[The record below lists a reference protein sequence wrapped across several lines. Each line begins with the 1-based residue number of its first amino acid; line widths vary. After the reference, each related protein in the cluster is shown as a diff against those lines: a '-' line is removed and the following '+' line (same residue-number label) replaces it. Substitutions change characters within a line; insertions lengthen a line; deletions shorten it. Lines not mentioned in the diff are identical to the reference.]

1 MRGQPIDQEQVA
13 YAVKPLFDPPDGPS
27 IDIVVLACTHF
38 PLIRDAIQAACPP
51 GVRLIDTG
59 EPVARQAIRD
69 ALAAELAT
77 FVKYQ
82 AFAIGCAVAMV
93 SPRTIVL
100 GGGILAMAGYPREL
114 LTRLVAEHAPIAETG
129 RSMDLRWAELGW
141 ASVLHGAPRV
151 VAEQLARRP
160 ALPQP

>member
-1 MRGQPIDQEQVA
+1 MSSTNQ
-13 YAVKPLFDPPDGPS
+13 KML
-27 IDIVVLACTHF
+27 
-38 PLIRDAIQAACPP
+38 
-51 GVRLIDTG
+51 
-59 EPVARQAIRD
+59 
-69 ALAAELAT
+69 
-77 FVKYQ
+77 
-82 AFAIGCAVAMV
+82 
-93 SPRTIVL
+93 
-100 GGGILAMAGYPREL
+100 YPREL